1 MGAISSLPV
10 ERLSNPYTM
19 TVSRKAEGT
28 RTLGVV
34 SRRAKHLANSLR
46 LRGALLCER
55 TSGVFLVAK
64 DDGGAAP
71 PAALDLNVFA
81 LGRSGRAHGRCR
93 RVHDDL
99 FPRSITSPGI
109 AAKTTSRTSF

>member
-1 MGAISSLPV
+1 MGAISSLPA
-10 ERLSNPYTM
+10 EHLSNPYTM

-46 LRGALLCER
+46 LRGVLLCER

-64 DDGGAAP
+64 DDGGAPP
-71 PAALDLNVFA
+71 PAALDLNAFTLA
-81 LGRSGRAHGRCR
+81 RRGHAHGRYT
-93 RVHDDL
+93 RVHEHTVR
-99 FPRSITSPGI
+99 RSITSPGI